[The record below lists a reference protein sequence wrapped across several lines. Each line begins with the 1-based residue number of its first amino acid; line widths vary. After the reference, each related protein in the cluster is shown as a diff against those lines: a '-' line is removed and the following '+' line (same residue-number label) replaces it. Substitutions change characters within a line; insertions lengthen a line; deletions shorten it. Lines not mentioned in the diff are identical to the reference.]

1 MKKKAIPTIALILI
15 FFAVEL
21 VAHSVAF
28 AATDNFATAI
38 YNIKT
43 LIQILTTI
51 GYSLAFLAFIW
62 GMVKFLGTQSEE
74 KKKDALK
81 MMVTSI
87 AIIFIMTTVW
97 GLVALIRNTLQLDD
111 NTNKNVKMPVVVP
124 LR

>member
-1 MKKKAIPTIALILI
+1 MKKKAIHTIALILI

-21 VAHSVAF
+21 AAHSVAF

-38 YNIKT
+38 YNIKS
-43 LIQILTTI
+43 LVQILTTI